1 MAAAATAA
9 AAAATARARARARAR
24 TGGAHEEVKALN
36 GVGRRRRLPL
46 NGQQLGRP
54 PPAQVGQL
62 GLEVGVVP
70 RAAVAALVAA
80 AAAAGRRRRRHRHRF
95 VARVHRRLD
104 CARRGGA
111 RRRERERGAGNG
123 GEHGAWRRGAQ
134 KRRRERGD
142 TPAIRA
148 SSSSEVASRAAA
160 AALEDMPRELRVWR
174 ARARFERLKNEKAA
188 RRAPAGAAQGKGQCQ
203 GTWQREPPPCIL
215 SARRPFKSPAAR
227 RRRSPRPG

>member
-1 MAAAATAA
+1 MKRSKRCMGSGDAAAC
-9 AAAATARARARARAR
+9 
-24 TGGAHEEVKALN
+24 
-36 GVGRRRRLPL
+36 RLMASSL
-46 NGQQLGRP
+46 
-54 PPAQVGQL
+54 AD
-62 GLEVGVVP
+62 
-70 RAAVAALVAA
+70 
-80 AAAAGRRRRRHRHRF
+80 RRRRRSASSGSRSGWCR
-95 VARVHRRLD
+95 VPPSPRWSRPPRPPAADDAATATASSPVSTDASTAREGE
-104 CARRGGA
+104 ARGG
-111 RRRERERGAGNG
+111 ERERGAGNG